1 MSETVTRIG
10 KPYDENDPSTYRKL
24 IWTTTDD
31 KPVEVV
37 VTPTQTK
44 WVATSKSNVSEQPQ
58 LELANQREIDINKAD
73 DKVHKQ
79 FGAKSWGDFLASQA
93 LGTAAAFGGYAAYPI
108 LTSPYVTQPL
118 NAYFTYQVGK
128 DLVGENGI
136 PKTYNYFKNGDYEA
150 GAWSAAGDVANATLG
165 TLGVSTAGNWL
176 KNMGLRTLEVGMRN
190 AENTNQII
198 KALNNT
204 KVDFKDLLK
213 FKNVKQ
219 NPLLRN
225 LDYIVTGNKNHLTP
239 IGSHGNRLYAGVHH
253 NSGNVFSNTELPE
266 SDAITAYLY
275 GDDLPK
281 DLFTKIQTGGDL
293 GIFNDYV
300 AKNYSRV
307 RDRIPTYEGGLFNK
321 RGYQNP
327 ESIYGYVKL
336 DEAVPKDTPKT
347 ILRVTGNTGELPSLK
362 KHVTLDAGGYNV
374 VWATDKDGRLMLQAR
389 DIWKFKP
396 NEYLKRYA
404 ENDLL
409 KKYLKYPLYL
419 IDNIGTPF
427 ITQTPWQYVHPSA
440 YEGLG
445 YDVATRT
452 FKDIVY

>member
-1 MSETVTRIG
+1 MSEIVTRIG
-10 KPYDENDPSTYRKL
+10 KPYDENDPSTYRRL

-31 KPVEVV
+31 RPVEVV

-44 WVATSKSNVSEQPQ
+44 WVATSKSNVPEQPQ
-58 LELANQREIDINKAD
+58 LELADQREIDTNKAD

-108 LTSPYVTQPL
+108 LTSPYVAQPL
-118 NAYFTYQVGK
+118 NTYFTYQVGK
-128 DLVGENGI
+128 DLVNGI
-136 PKTYNYFKNGDYEA
+136 PKTYNHFKNGEYKA
-150 GAWSAAGDVANATLG
+150 GAWSAAGNVTNATLG
-165 TLGVSTAGNWL
+165 ALGALTAGNWF

-190 AENTNQII
+190 AENGQSAMNILKQTKRYFI
-198 KALNNT
+198 KPGGLSDL
-204 KVDFKDLLK
+204 KV
-213 FKNVKQ
+213 
-219 NPLLRN
+219 NPLVRN
-225 LDYIVTGNKNHLTP
+225 MDYIVTGNKRNLTSL
-239 IGSHGNRLYAGVHH
+239 GSKTNELYTGII
-253 NSGNVFSNTELPE
+253 NDNQYLKELPE

-281 DLFTKIQTGGDL
+281 DLFTKVQTGGDL

-307 RDRIPTYEGGLFNK
+307 RDRIPTYEGGLFHK
-321 RGYQNP
+321 RGYENP
-327 ESIYGYVKL
+327 ESIYGYIRL

-347 ILRVTGNTGELPSLK
+347 ILRVTGNTGDLPSLK
-362 KHVTLDAGGYNV
+362 KHITLDTGGHNV

-396 NEYLKRYA
+396 DEYLRRYA
-404 ENDLL
+404 ENDLVR
-409 KKYLKYPLYL
+409 KYLKYPLYL
-419 IDNIGTPF
+419 IDNVGTPF
-427 ITQTPWQYVHPSA
+427 ITQTPWQYVHPTA